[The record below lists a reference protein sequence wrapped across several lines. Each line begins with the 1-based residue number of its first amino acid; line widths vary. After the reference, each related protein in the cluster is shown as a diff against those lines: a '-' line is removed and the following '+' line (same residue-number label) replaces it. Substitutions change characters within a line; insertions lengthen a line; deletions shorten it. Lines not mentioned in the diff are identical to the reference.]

1 MLPVTEAV
9 ANIPW
14 LPRREAVARA
24 ARHRGCAPEDAELQI
39 VGKVKAGQIK
49 CVTSEGYAV
58 SLLPAVSGGMIARDA
73 GSLSCE
79 IANVELCFI
88 DLVAADLLPAPA
100 ERARWS
106 AAEAIT
112 YLVKGVPLPWKEWQR
127 AGATAP
133 EIERAEIDLAQ
144 AVSEGVPAW
153 GWHPLKKRRK
163 RIPSDHFRDEM
174 IENKTLPVSVA
185 RPPKVVVDCAGCVTT
200 APRQR
205 FADYRGPHWQAIEVD
220 AAALR
225 RARPSP
231 STTQTEPAIADSAP
245 AMAPKAWLSE
255 PTIADLAPAIAPKA
269 WLSEA
274 RREHPRQQ
282 NELRM
287 PYASRLHALMQKA
300 NVTKVWPFKT
310 LLRRLHDK

>member
-1 MLPVTEAV
+1 M
-9 ANIPW
+9 
-14 LPRREAVARA
+14 RCR
-24 ARHRGCAPEDAELQI
+24 C
-39 VGKVKAGQIK
+39 
-49 CVTSEGYAV
+49 S
-58 SLLPAVSGGMIARDA
+58 PAVSGGMIARDP
-73 GSLSCE
+73 GHSRVRSP
-79 IANVELCFI
+79 NVELCFI

-163 RIPSDHFRDEM
+163 QIPSDHFRDEM

-200 APRQR
+200 APRQNSR
-205 FADYRGPHWQAIEVD
+205 ITEGRTG
-220 AAALR
+220 R
-225 RARPSP
+225 RSKSMP
-231 STTQTEPAIADSAP
+231 
-245 AMAPKAWLSE
+245 
-255 PTIADLAPAIAPKA
+255 
-269 WLSEA
+269 
-274 RREHPRQQ
+274 RR
-282 NELRM
+282 
-287 PYASRLHALMQKA
+287 
-300 NVTKVWPFKT
+300 
-310 LLRRLHDK
+310 